1 MTTNN
6 PIITREKILDSIKA
20 TNGAIFGVEFV
31 KKNGEHRRMTAR
43 TGVVK
48 HLRGGVSTTS
58 NKAHLV
64 TVFDTAKG
72 EYRCIN
78 LDTIQRLTMFGQ
90 SFTLR

>member
-1 MTTNN
+1 MTTMN
-6 PIITREKILDSIKA
+6 PIVTREKILASIKA

-31 KKNGEHRRMTAR
+31 KKNGDVRRMTAR

-48 HLRGGVSTTS
+48 HLRGGSSTTAH
-58 NKAHLV
+58 KAHLV
-64 TVFDTAKG
+64 TVFDTAKR

-90 SFTLR
+90 TFNLR

>member
-1 MTTNN
+1 MTIIN
-6 PIITREKILDSIKA
+6 PIVTREKILDSIKA

-31 KKNGEHRRMTAR
+31 KKNGDVRRMTAR

-48 HLRGGVSTTS
+48 HLCGGVKTTAS
-58 NKAHLV
+58 KAHLV

-90 SFTLR
+90 SFILR